1 MLPICSCGSIKH
13 ALAWLISAWT
23 ACQTQNLKGLCQ
35 EPCERSAHVFP
46 QVFAHND
53 VEHLEV
59 VLRRAIAEGQ
69 PRIHRPWKKILIVV
83 EGIYSME
90 GEMANLAGI
99 VALKKKYKVRLCKV

>member
-1 MLPICSCGSIKH
+1 MCFHCNPALPDFPRNHI
-13 ALAWLISAWT
+13 
-23 ACQTQNLKGLCQ
+23 LKLCV
-35 EPCERSAHVFP
+35 SV

-53 VEHLEV
+53 VEHLEA

-99 VALKKKYKVRLCKV
+99 VALKKKYKARLCSPCTADRACWTHSNLILEGTINI